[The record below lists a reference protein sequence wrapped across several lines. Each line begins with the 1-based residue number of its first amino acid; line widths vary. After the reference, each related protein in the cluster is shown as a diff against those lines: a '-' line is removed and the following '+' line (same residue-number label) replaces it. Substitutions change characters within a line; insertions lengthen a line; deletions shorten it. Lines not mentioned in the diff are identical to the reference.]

1 LSSPQRFEVAV
12 DQVAAQVMDGEVVVI
27 NLSTGSYYTS
37 NAVAGALWPLIE
49 AGHDTAAMA
58 ERLCSVFE
66 VEQARAEAD
75 LETLLQQL
83 EAEGIIRVVT
93 IGPTD
98 PPADAPSAEAAPSDG
113 RLAYEAP
120 AFEVFRDMEQLL
132 ALDPPMPDVGDIPW
146 HQSDETAH
154 AP

>member
-1 LSSPQRFEVAV
+1 
-12 DQVAAQVMDGEVVVI
+12 MDGEVVVI

-37 NAVAGALWPLIE
+37 NAVAGAIWPLIE

-66 VEQARAEAD
+66 VERARAAAD

-83 EAEGIIRVVT
+83 EAEGIIRIAST
-93 IGPTD
+93 GPAD
-98 PPADAPSAEAAPSDG
+98 PPADAPSADTVPGNAVPADAAPGDA

>member
-1 LSSPQRFEVAV
+1 MISPQRFEVAI

-49 AGHDTAAMA
+49 AGLDTTAMTD
-58 ERLCSVFE
+58 RLCTQFE

-75 LETLLQQL
+75 LEALLQQL
-83 EAEGIIRVVT
+83 EAEGIIRVAT
-93 IGPTD
+93 TTGPED
-98 PPADAPSAEAAPSDG
+98 PPADTPSPDG